1 MGDGGGMSRAKQKTE
16 LDGKTWTR
24 YSISVWS
31 DIEKDKEE
39 RSLQHPALFPQSLAG
54 RLIEALSHRGDLV
67 LDPFAGSGST
77 LLAARRLGRRS
88 TGLELSADYIKLA
101 RERLSRQK
109 KKAGDRV
116 LHEPVLVCADA
127 REVKKHVPENTVR
140 LCVTSPPYWNI
151 LNEKRTADFK
161 EARRYGDAEKDL
173 SRIADYEE
181 FINVLGEVFGA
192 VYEVMALNGYAV
204 VNVMDLRKRAHFY
217 PFHMDLSSELV
228 RRGYTLD
235 DIIVWDRRKEYNR
248 LRPLGYPYVFRIN
261 KVHEFLLILQKRAV

>member
-1 MGDGGGMSRAKQKTE
+1 MSGVKRKTE

-39 RSLQHPALFPQSLAG
+39 RSLKHPALFPQSLAG
-54 RLIEALSHRGDLV
+54 RLVEAFTNKGDLV

-77 LLAARRLGRRS
+77 LLAARSLGRRS
-88 TGLELSADYIKLA
+88 IGLELSADFTGLA
-101 RERLSRQK
+101 RERLARQK
-109 KKAGDRV
+109 EKAGDYA
-116 LHEPVLVCADA
+116 LHEPVLVRADA
-127 REVKKHVPENTVR
+127 REVKQHVPENTVR

-151 LNEKRTADFK
+151 LSEKRTADFK
-161 EARRYGDAEKDL
+161 ETRHYGDAERDL

-181 FINVLGEVFGA
+181 FINVLGEIFES

-217 PFHMDLSSELV
+217 PLHVDLSSELV

-235 DIIVWDRRKEYNR
+235 DIIIWDRRKEYNR
-248 LRPLGYPYVFRIN
+248 LRPLGYPYVFRVN
-261 KVHEFLLILQKRAV
+261 KVHEYLLIFQKRRGS

>member
-1 MGDGGGMSRAKQKTE
+1 MSRAKQKTE

-39 RSLQHPALFPQSLAG
+39 RSLKHPALFPQSLAG

-127 REVKKHVPENTVR
+127 RDIKKYVPDRSVR
-140 LCVTSPPYWNI
+140 LCITSPPYWNI

-161 EARRYGDAEKDL
+161 KARRYGDAEKDL